1 MEICKDITLDNNLT
15 MFPFIEV
22 DKEYYQSLVI
32 DIKSIPEDIHSVD
45 DLIKTIDNPH
55 KRLVFALAFLNNI
68 YLQHH
73 IRGFDFSPYE
83 A

>member
-45 DLIKTIDNPH
+45 DSTMLALRFAGQQKNWGMCM
-55 KRLVFALAFLNNI
+55 VFGNVRA
-68 YLQHH
+68 
-73 IRGFDFSPYE
+73 
-83 A
+83 